1 MTIPSNWLTD
11 QDYPKVL
18 VAVLEYYTTELK
30 TMYLSTHPL
39 VATYNGNLVGFNP
52 RLVGDATFSVGL
64 VDSDKGVRT
73 TSNYGQLNLLNSD
86 GKLDS
91 WLYYGVDGR
100 PIKLYLVP
108 YNSMDIDVDGVKVF
122 DGTVDRI
129 DISDNN
135 SLAIVFKDPILLLDF
150 PLDSTNYT
158 VGEVINYTIASVPKT
173 VTVTDNLKD
182 KPKPVCYGTV
192 YNIEPILLSSATKT
206 YQVDYAGIEAVL
218 DVYDR
223 GVKLTPGIGYNVDL
237 ATGIIELVANNSG
250 TVTCDIKGRKLSGTF
265 SDYAS
270 DIIKDIVATK
280 GISTTSILPNTSRV
294 GIYIPEREN
303 TLDILDRIVSSYD
316 GFFGFDYSGNFFI
329 GNMTIP
335 NTSVPS
341 SLAQGVA
348 SKYGDLV
355 YDNTGTYVL
364 ASDVIGTPD
373 YSSIGTLAESCL
385 LSKLYTDIEIIDE
398 SDIIG
403 DITLANV
410 NSIVYSSKVRYLK
423 NYTVQTDIAYSV
435 ADARKEFLSKEFR
448 ETLLEDNSVKVKH
461 LRAVETIVEE
471 SYLVSESSA
480 KQLANRMLRKNATQ
494 MFELKAKANLS
505 KFIDKT
511 VGSVLHIVDY
521 RYGLTSGINAVLRE
535 VNLKYLEGMA
545 EFTALLTLVPNQ
557 QGTFAYYTGTIYN
570 VPANTADHILPA
582 VHYEGR
588 RWLGLDNINLTAVPN
603 HIVVSEYS
611 NIQPT
616 DPKVSI
622 RKIIPGYVH
631 LTVGSNPEVKLLASG
646 IVWLDINISS
656 GVLGVYHNT
665 ALIGYLSLPSTTN
678 FMVSVTNNSPV
689 QYELKLPT
697 DRLYW
702 GQLEN
707 KKGFIYT

>member
-1 MTIPSNWLTD
+1 M
-11 QDYPKVL
+11 
-18 VAVLEYYTTELK
+18 
-30 TMYLSTHPL
+30 
-39 VATYNGNLVGFNP
+39 
-52 RLVGDATFSVGL
+52 
-64 VDSDKGVRT
+64 
-73 TSNYGQLNLLNSD
+73 
-86 GKLDS
+86 
-91 WLYYGVDGR
+91 
-100 PIKLYLVP
+100 
-108 YNSMDIDVDGVKVF
+108 
-122 DGTVDRI
+122 
-129 DISDNN
+129 
-135 SLAIVFKDPILLLDF
+135 DF

-270 DIIKDIVATK
+270 DIIKDIVAAK

-410 NSIVYSSKVRYLK
+410 NSVVYSSKVRYLK
-423 NYTVQTDIAYSV
+423 NYTVS
-435 ADARKEFLSKEFR
+435 
-448 ETLLEDNSVKVKH
+448 
-461 LRAVETIVEE
+461 
-471 SYLVSESSA
+471 
-480 KQLANRMLRKNATQ
+480 
-494 MFELKAKANLS
+494 
-505 KFIDKT
+505 
-511 VGSVLHIVDY
+511 
-521 RYGLTSGINAVLRE
+521 
-535 VNLKYLEGMA
+535 
-545 EFTALLTLVPNQ
+545 
-557 QGTFAYYTGTIYN
+557 
-570 VPANTADHILPA
+570 
-582 VHYEGR
+582 
-588 RWLGLDNINLTAVPN
+588 
-603 HIVVSEYS
+603 
-611 NIQPT
+611 
-616 DPKVSI
+616 
-622 RKIIPGYVH
+622 
-631 LTVGSNPEVKLLASG
+631 
-646 IVWLDINISS
+646 
-656 GVLGVYHNT
+656 
-665 ALIGYLSLPSTTN
+665 
-678 FMVSVTNNSPV
+678 
-689 QYELKLPT
+689 
-697 DRLYW
+697 
-702 GQLEN
+702 
-707 KKGFIYT
+707 